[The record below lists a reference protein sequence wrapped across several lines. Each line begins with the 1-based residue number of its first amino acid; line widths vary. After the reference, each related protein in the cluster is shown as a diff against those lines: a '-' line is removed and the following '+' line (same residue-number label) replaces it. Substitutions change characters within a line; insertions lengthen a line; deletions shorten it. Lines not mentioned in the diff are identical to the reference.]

1 MKNERLLKR
10 LVDKPLSRNE
20 TEFFVD
26 RGEELSALQKILKY
40 YAFGIFGL
48 CGRTGSGKTT
58 LLNMLTEETQ
68 KIVRISII
76 YRDNSDAILYNLL
89 YSLAEHFIKDDSK
102 EIQKISQNVKE
113 WLFEEVSIVRGFSL
127 GLSMMASADL
137 KSSKAHAPRF
147 NVFKAHDYLQK
158 MLDAAKK
165 HYGKVSLL
173 IDELDKEKKED
184 VIKILDSLKLELQQE
199 DVLTIVTLPQSI
211 YKEYIHDRLRMN
223 GFGNLENI
231 IKDVVF
237 IRDLENHHGKEMLI
251 KRFSESL
258 DWFEDLSILDMLAD
272 FSDGNPRDAIWIAQK
287 VVLENISKNQ
297 LTVKDAIQSIQK
309 ISKELIRNI
318 SLTDLQT
325 KALKILRGLTGSR
338 EQFLI
343 KLVENGFART
353 TAYSIFDKF
362 LEIGFIVPKESGFKF
377 SGKLSFV
384 EEL

>member
-1 MKNERLLKR
+1 MKDERLLKR
-10 LVDKPLSRNE
+10 LVDKPLNRNE

-89 YSLAEHFIKDDSK
+89 YSLADHFLKDDSK
-102 EIQKISQNVKE
+102 DIQKISQNVKE

-137 KSSKAHAPRF
+137 KSSKAHTPRF

-211 YKEYIHDRLRMN
+211 YKEYIHDRLRMDS
-223 GFGNLENI
+223 FGNLENI

-237 IRDLENHHGKEMLI
+237 IRDLENHHVKEMLI
-251 KRFSESL
+251 KRFSDSL
-258 DWFEDLSILDMLAD
+258 NWFEDLSILDMLAD

-287 VVLENISKNQ
+287 VVLENISKDQ

-309 ISKELIRNI
+309 ISKELIRTI

-325 KALKILRGLTGSR
+325 KALKILRGLTGFR